1 MKRPW
6 YPFYPETVPYEIDVL
21 DCSIYD
27 LFERAVQKY
36 PNNQAIIDG
45 EDVLTYTELK
55 DAVDYF
61 AAALH
66 HRGFQKGER
75 IAIMLPNCKEYAI
88 ATYAIHRLG
97 GILVQV
103 NPLYTA
109 EELKHILK
117 DSESK
122 WLISRGNQHVK
133 VRAIGLEEKVTLI
146 STDGPVEEEKSL
158 YGWIDE
164 KRGRLPTLT
173 IRSKEDIA
181 VLQYTGGTTGRPKGG
196 MLTHANI
203 VSNFQQ
209 NIASYGGVYEE
220 GKEIALGIT
229 PVFHAMGM
237 TNLNIT
243 IFMGSTYV
251 PIERFEINELL
262 QVIRKHRPTSFGGSP
277 TIYIALLRH
286 PNLQADDLTSFKI
299 CSCGSAPM
307 PVEVIK
313 EFEEKSSARIIE
325 AYGLT
330 EGTTAVTRNPMDG
343 TRKVGSIGIPLPSTD
358 VKIVDLA
365 TGKTELPFD
374 EPGELIVKGPQ
385 VMKGYWKNP
394 EETEL
399 TLRDGW
405 LYTGDIATMD
415 EDGYLYIVG
424 RKKDMIIASGYNIY
438 PSEIEEVLYAH
449 PAISEAVVYGIPH
462 TYRGET
468 VKAAIVLKQGKHA
481 TEEEITEWCA
491 ERLAKYKYPRVI
503 EFREALPK
511 TAVGKI
517 LRRALIEE
525 DRLKLANQ

>member
-21 DCSIYD
+21 DSSIYD
-27 LFERAVQKY
+27 LFECAVQEF
-36 PNNQAIIDG
+36 PDNQAIIDRG
-45 EDVLTYTELK
+45 EVLTYSDLK
-55 DAVDYF
+55 EAADRF

-75 IAIMLPNCKEYAI
+75 IAVMLPNCKEYAI

-103 NPLYTA
+103 NPLYTSA
-109 EELKHILK
+109 ELEHILT

-122 WLISRGNQHVK
+122 WFIGRENQRVK
-133 VRAIGLEEKVTLI
+133 IHAIGMEDQLTII
-146 STDGPVEEEKSL
+146 SVDGAREVGNDFYE
-158 YGWIDE
+158 WIDE
-164 KRGRLPTLT
+164 KRERLPSLV
-173 IRSKEDIA
+173 IRPKEDIA

-196 MLTHANI
+196 MLTHYNI

-209 NIASYGGVYEE
+209 NVASYGGVYEK
-220 GKEIALGIT
+220 GKESVLGIT

-237 TNLNIT
+237 TNLNVT
-243 IFMGSTYV
+243 IFMGSTY
-251 PIERFEINELL
+251 IAMERFEINRLL
-262 QVIRKHRPTSFGGSP
+262 QLIRQHRPTSFVGSP

-286 PNLQADDLTSFKI
+286 PDLKPGDLTSFKM

-313 EFEEKSSARIIE
+313 EFEEKASARITE

-343 TRKVGSIGIPLPSTD
+343 VRKVGSIGIPIPSTD

-365 TGKTELPFD
+365 SGKTELPFD

-394 EETEL
+394 EETAL
-399 TLRDGW
+399 ALRDGW

-468 VKAAIVLKQGKHA
+468 VKATIVLRQGMQA
-481 TEEEITEWCA
+481 TEDEIIEWCA

-525 DRLKLANQ
+525 ERLKLANK